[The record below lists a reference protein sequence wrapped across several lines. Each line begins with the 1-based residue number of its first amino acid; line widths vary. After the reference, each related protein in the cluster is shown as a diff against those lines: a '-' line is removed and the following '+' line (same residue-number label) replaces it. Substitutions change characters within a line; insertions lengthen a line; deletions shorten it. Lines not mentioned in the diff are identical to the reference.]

1 MMKNIFNIMSAA
13 SFAGVLF
20 MISMLAY
27 VNITKASRE
36 ERNKQYIESVVEKAV
51 LERIVEMM
59 PLTTGKAVSY
69 THLTLPTKA

>member
-1 MMKNIFNIMSAA
+1 MMKNIFNIMSAV

-20 MISMLAY
+20 MISMLTY

-59 PLTTGKAVSY
+59 PITTGKVAR
-69 THLTLPTKA
+69 

>member
-1 MMKNIFNIMSAA
+1 MKNIYNIMSAV

-20 MISMLAY
+20 MISMLTY

-51 LERIVEMM
+51 LEQIVERM
-59 PLTTGKAVSY
+59 PLQTCKVA
-69 THLTLPTKA
+69 K

>member
-20 MISMLAY
+20 MILMLTY

-59 PLTTGKAVSY
+59 PLTTGMVEM
-69 THLTLPTKA
+69 

>member
-20 MISMLAY
+20 MILMITY

-59 PLTTGKAVSY
+59 PLTTGKVA
-69 THLTLPTKA
+69 K

>member
-20 MISMLAY
+20 MILMLTY

-36 ERNKQYIESVVEKAV
+36 ERNRQYIQSVVEKAV
-51 LERIVEMM
+51 LEQIVERM
-59 PLTTGKAVSY
+59 PLQTGKVA
-69 THLTLPTKA
+69 K

>member
-1 MMKNIFNIMSAA
+1 MKNIFNIMSAV

-27 VNITKASRE
+27 VNITKAGRE
-36 ERNKQYIESVVEKAV
+36 ERNKQYIQSLVDKAV

-59 PLTTGKAVSY
+59 PLTTGNVAK
-69 THLTLPTKA
+69 

>member
-1 MMKNIFNIMSAA
+1 MMKNIFNIISAA

-20 MISMLAY
+20 MISMLVY

-59 PLTTGKAVSY
+59 PLTTGKVA
-69 THLTLPTKA
+69 K

>member
-27 VNITKASRE
+27 VNITKVGRE
-36 ERNKQYIESVVEKAV
+36 ERNKQYIQSLVDKAV
-51 LERIVEMM
+51 LEKIVEMM
-59 PLTTGKAVSY
+59 PLTTGKVA
-69 THLTLPTKA
+69 K

>member
-20 MISMLAY
+20 MILMLTY

-51 LERIVEMM
+51 LEQIVEMM
-59 PLTTGKAVSY
+59 PLQTGKVA
-69 THLTLPTKA
+69 K

>member
-20 MISMLAY
+20 MILMLTY

-36 ERNKQYIESVVEKAV
+36 EKNKQYIESVVEKAV

-59 PLTTGKAVSY
+59 PLQTGKVA
-69 THLTLPTKA
+69 K

>member
-51 LERIVEMM
+51 LEQIVERM
-59 PLTTGKAVSY
+59 PLQTGKVA
-69 THLTLPTKA
+69 K

>member
-1 MMKNIFNIMSAA
+1 MINIYNIMSAV

-20 MISMLAY
+20 MISMLTY

-51 LERIVEMM
+51 LEQIVERM
-59 PLTTGKAVSY
+59 PLQTGKVA
-69 THLTLPTKA
+69 K

>member
-13 SFAGVLF
+13 SFAGFLF
-20 MISMLAY
+20 MISMLVY

-59 PLTTGKAVSY
+59 PLTTGKVA
-69 THLTLPTKA
+69 K

>member
-1 MMKNIFNIMSAA
+1 MKNIYNIMSAV

-36 ERNKQYIESVVEKAV
+36 ERNRQYIQNVVDEAV
-51 LERIVEMM
+51 RKQIVEMM
-59 PLTTGKAVSY
+59 PLQTGKVA
-69 THLTLPTKA
+69 K

>member
-1 MMKNIFNIMSAA
+1 MKNIFNIMSAV

-36 ERNKQYIESVVEKAV
+36 ERNMKYIQNVVKEEV
-51 LERIVEMM
+51 LEQIVERM
-59 PLTTGKAVSY
+59 PLTTGKVA
-69 THLTLPTKA
+69 K

>member
-1 MMKNIFNIMSAA
+1 MKNIYNIMSAV

-20 MISMLAY
+20 MISMLTY

-51 LERIVEMM
+51 LERIVEML
-59 PLTTGKAVSY
+59 PLQTGKVA
-69 THLTLPTKA
+69 K